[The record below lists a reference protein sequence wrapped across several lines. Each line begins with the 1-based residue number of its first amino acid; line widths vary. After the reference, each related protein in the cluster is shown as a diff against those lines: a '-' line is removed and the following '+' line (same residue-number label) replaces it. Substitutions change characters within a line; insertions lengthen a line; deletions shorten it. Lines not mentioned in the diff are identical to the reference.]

1 MNQTIA
7 KPKLRKLQNT
17 KIVYNPDVTYQ
28 LEQYVLA
35 LEEKK
40 VTHDW
45 EKEHVNTFEFAKF
58 AFCHKNN
65 LLPPLL
71 LNFF

>member
-7 KPKLRKLQNT
+7 KQNFANYKIQKLY
-17 KIVYNPDVTYQ
+17 INPDVTYQ

-40 VTHDW
+40 VSHD
-45 EKEHVNTFEFAKF
+45 
-58 AFCHKNN
+58 
-65 LLPPLL
+65 
-71 LNFF
+71 

>member
-40 VTHDW
+40 VTHD
-45 EKEHVNTFEFAKF
+45 
-58 AFCHKNN
+58 
-65 LLPPLL
+65 
-71 LNFF
+71 